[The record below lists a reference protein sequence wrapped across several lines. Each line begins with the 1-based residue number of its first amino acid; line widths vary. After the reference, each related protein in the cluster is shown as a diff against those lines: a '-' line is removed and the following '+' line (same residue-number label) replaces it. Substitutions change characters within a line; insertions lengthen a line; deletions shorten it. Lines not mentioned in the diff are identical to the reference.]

1 MEIDVFEDV
10 PVEALFGQGI
20 VDAGKA
26 VGGLGAINVRRLS
39 AGDISDAYTVRGKAE
54 KQALYSVDTQGYDS
68 VWSND
73 IKEIRAGYIAADP
86 LGSGKAADSTGA
98 DSDVKDLY
106 DRWLYYQTNWLKN
119 PKGVKDNNSYMVE
132 RYITDFNKQIADT
145 GLVGLHAGLIKQ
157 GEGILNLT
165 GNNTYQGSSITV
177 QGTLQI
183 DGSVAGD
190 AYSTGSGTITG
201 KGTVNGSLYND
212 GRVQAGSYGSI
223 ENMQVRGGFNG
234 SGTILLNTDG
244 KKYNCLNVDGDAHI
258 DRMEVKASNSAAPR
272 VSGVFITANSIVS
285 GSSTEHEFSGML
297 DAQIVID
304 NQAGK
309 LTTSVSNNTG
319 GNSAT
324 FAALNNMYFSLD
336 SDRQKQMYRLYAL
349 DKTNAAALFRK

>member
-1 MEIDVFEDV
+1 M
-10 PVEALFGQGI
+10 EALFGQGI

-98 DSDVKDLY
+98 DSDVKDLH
-106 DRWLYYQTNWLKN
+106 DRWLYYKINWLDKA
-119 PKGVKDNNSYMVE
+119 PEDVKDNNRYMVD

-165 GNNTYQGSSITV
+165 GSNTYQGSSVAV

-244 KKYNCLNVDGDAHI
+244 KNI
-258 DRMEVKASNSAAPR
+258 
-272 VSGVFITANSIVS
+272 IVL
-285 GSSTEHEFSGML
+285 M
-297 DAQIVID
+297 
-304 NQAGK
+304 
-309 LTTSVSNNTG
+309 
-319 GNSAT
+319 
-324 FAALNNMYFSLD
+324 
-336 SDRQKQMYRLYAL
+336 
-349 DKTNAAALFRK
+349 